1 MYINNLLFEHEGE
14 KLDPKVRVT
23 KSGDI
28 SIDLV
33 SSNYANNKST
43 SIAHTLILSKDT
55 AEELSRVIMFAIYAI
70 ESGHYE
76 SDNKQ

>member
-1 MYINNLLFEHEGE
+1 MFINNILFEHDGE

-28 SIDLV
+28 SIDFA

-43 SIAHTLILSKDT
+43 SISHTIILGKDT

-70 ESGHYE
+70 ESGDYNLDKKE
-76 SDNKQ
+76 